1 MGLTFSISPMR
12 EIISRAMSSG
22 LDFTQRGV
30 LKSFLVR
37 INIDEERFDEVYTA
51 IKNSALEKEFKKVPY
66 QDRFIFLPQCLRDS
80 SDCEAE
86 LTDRGYECARCGRC
100 SIDEIIE
107 YAVDLGYQ
115 KDRIYISPGSSLV
128 KKVVKNENPRA
139 VIGVACYSEVVEGMK
154 LSHVYN
160 IPIQGVSLLK
170 DGCKDTI
177 VDMEKLKE
185 VLKKKE

>member
-1 MGLTFSISPMR
+1 MK

-37 INIDEERFDEVYTA
+37 MNIDEERYDEIYTI
-51 IKNSALEKEFKKVPY
+51 IKNSALEDEFSKIPY
-66 QDRFIFLPQCLRDS
+66 KDRYIFLPQCLRDS

-86 LTDRGYECARCGRC
+86 LTDHGYECNRCGNC

-107 YAVDLGYQ
+107 YAVDLGYD

-128 KKVVKNENPRA
+128 KKIVKNENPRA
-139 VIGVACYSEVVEGMK
+139 IIGVACFSEVVEGIK
-154 LSHVYN
+154 LSHVFDV
-160 IPIQGVSLLK
+160 PVQGVPLLK
-170 DGCKDTI
+170 DGCKDTV
-177 VDMEKLKE
+177 VDMDKLKK
-185 VLKKKE
+185 VLRKRD